1 MNRDEEKLLRML
13 FYENG
18 GRYFEVIDDGIRKPA
33 IETYLADVEKPTK
46 KHGFDKEIWKVKI
59 SWRLL
64 AKWFSDEDM
73 GASEQIYEKAQD
85 AMKRLS
91 DKNYRYANQDC
102 VYDDLRTVQELID
115 EFESGKWYW
124 KNKEVKHED

>member
-33 IETYLADVEKPTK
+33 IETYLADVAPPTK
-46 KHGFDKEIWKVKI
+46 EHGFDKEIWKVTI

-64 AKWFSDEDM
+64 AKWF
-73 GASEQIYEKAQD
+73 GG
-85 AMKRLS
+85 
-91 DKNYRYANQDC
+91 KN
-102 VYDDLRTVQELID
+102 
-115 EFESGKWYW
+115 ES
-124 KNKEVKHED
+124 